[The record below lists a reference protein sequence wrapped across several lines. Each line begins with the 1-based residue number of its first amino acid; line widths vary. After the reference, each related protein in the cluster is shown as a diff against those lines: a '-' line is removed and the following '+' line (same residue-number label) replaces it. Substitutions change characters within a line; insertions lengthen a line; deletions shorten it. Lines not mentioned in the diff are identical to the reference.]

1 MGLRLPITVMP
12 LAVAGMLCLWPV
24 ASSFAQSNNSPLP
37 VSTELVIAADGSGSI
52 SDAELAVQR
61 EGYAAAITDPQ
72 VLNVIQSSS
81 FGRLAVAYIEWG
93 GADSQEIIADWHLIE
108 TAEDAERFAAVLRQT
123 PRKAYGWNS
132 ISNAIFKGAE
142 MIESNT
148 YDGFNKV
155 IDVSGDSGQRGGRPL
170 EAVRQAVIAQGITIN
185 GLALNYRGGGMSGPR
200 GEPLE
205 LHYKRDIIGGRGA
218 FVMTVEEPEEFHEA
232 ILNKLVR
239 ELADRGVPD
248 SHKNAAAES
257 APSSDERS

>member
-1 MGLRLPITVMP
+1 MGRRALFTAIQLTIAVMLIAWP
-12 LAVAGMLCLWPV
+12 LASGLSQ
-24 ASSFAQSNNSPLP
+24 SSSAPLP

-52 SDAELAVQR
+52 SDEELAVQR

-72 VLNVIQSSS
+72 VLSVIQSSS

-93 GADSQEIIADWHLIE
+93 GANSQEIIADWHLIE

-142 MIESNT
+142 MIESNA

-170 EAVRQAVIAQGITIN
+170 EAVRQAVLAQGITIN
-185 GLALNYRGGGMSGPR
+185 GLALNYRGGGMTGPS

-205 LHYKRDIIGGRGA
+205 LHYKRDIIGGPGS

-239 ELADRGVPD
+239 ELAFDPSQQATD
-248 SHKNAAAES
+248 TAAFNE
-257 APSSDERS
+257 